1 MTIVYNSA
9 DYLFYVIGV
18 SSINMYSIV
27 YRFMFDWLLCHVEN
41 TDILL
46 IKNYLRWR
54 EFLMTIVLTEL
65 CSSNTMGVYLTV
77 SRFFFYLFRI

>member
-1 MTIVYNSA
+1 MKIVYNSA
-9 DYLFYVIGV
+9 DYLVSVIGV

-27 YRFMFDWLLCHVEN
+27 YKFLFDRLLCHVEN

-46 IKNYLRWR
+46 IKKYLRWR

-65 CSSNTMGVYLTV
+65 YSSNTMG
-77 SRFFFYLFRI
+77 FI